1 MEEIELSLHPDHEAE
16 FKQKSGLTDQTILEN
31 GIYSVPPNLINKKL
45 GKNDSRIT
53 SLMAFPYPGTN
64 GFERYKPFSE
74 KTYPKKYLQRFNT
87 KNHLYIPG
95 SVNGQL
101 SDTTKTL
108 SITEGEKKCLKLNQE
123 GILSIGISGLWNW
136 SNGNK
141 ELIDD
146 FNLISFT
153 DRKILI
159 VPDNDWQ
166 KPDKNGYKKNLP
178 QAVNELAQ
186 KLIERG
192 AKVFVKLLPESDKKI
207 GADDY
212 LLTHTVEEFHILPE
226 KEILPD
232 TTIQEIHFTD
242 MGNAT
247 RFVKLHGHEAR
258 YCFPQSTWYWY
269 DGKRRKSDN
278 TGRLYD
284 MAQDVVK
291 ELLKEAS
298 EETDKDRRMKL
309 ENHALKLEADSRIES
324 MLKAARSKLPILPE
338 EFDRDPWLFNCQ
350 NGTINLLDGT
360 LQPHDRDDLISK
372 ISPVEFDLNA
382 TCPAWLEHLNKV
394 MSGNQNLM
402 GFLQRFFGYCL
413 TGSIDERCMAIFHG
427 TGANGKTVTVE
438 TVSYILG
445 DYAQRTRTETI
456 LIKRENTISNDIAD
470 LVGSRFVYSSEAEQD
485 KRMAESLV
493 KDLTGGDSISVR
505 KLYQEYFTFKPQF
518 KIVLSTNHKPMI
530 YGTDQA
536 IWDRIK
542 LVPFA
547 VTIPEN
553 ERKPIHE
560 MIGMFQ
566 DEAPG
571 ILAWMVRGCLEWL
584 EKGLQTPEEVKA
596 ATKQYRSD
604 MDILGEFIDDCCI
617 EDAEAKTPAKD
628 LYLRFK
634 EWGESEGLRE
644 KEIWSKSTLTRRL
657 KERGYIQFRDKERKW
672 KGLSIK

>member
-1 MEEIELSLHPDHEAE
+1 MALHPEHEANLKE
-16 FKQKSGLTDQTILEN
+16 GSGLTDQTILES
-31 GIYSVPPNLINKKL
+31 GIYSVPPGLINKKL
-45 GKNDSRIT
+45 GKNDSRIN
-53 SLMAFPYPGTN
+53 SLMAIPYPGTN

-74 KTYPKKYLQRFNT
+74 KPYPKKYLQRYQS
-87 KNHLYIPG
+87 KNHLYIPT

-101 SDTTKTL
+101 SDSTQPL
-108 SITEGEKKCLKLNQE
+108 HIPEGEKKCLKMNQE
-123 GILSIGISGLWNW
+123 GILAVGLSGLWNW

-146 FNLISFT
+146 FNQILFA
-153 DRKILI
+153 DRKAVI

-192 AKVFVKLLPESDKKI
+192 AKVFIKLLPESKEKI

-212 LLTHTVEEFHILPE
+212 LLTHNVEEFHALPE
-226 KEILPD
+226 KEIVKD
-232 TTIQEIHFTD
+232 NTVEEIHFTD

-247 RFVKLHGHEAR
+247 RFVRLHGHEVR
-258 YCFPQSTWYWY
+258 YCFPQSTGYYY
-269 DGKRRKSDN
+269 DGRRWRPDK
-278 TGRLYD
+278 TGRLYE
-284 MAQDVVK
+284 MAQDVIK
-291 ELLKEAS
+291 ALLKQAS
-298 EETDKDRRMKL
+298 EETDKDRRMRL
-309 ENHALKLEADSRIES
+309 ENFALKCESDSKIES
-324 MLKAARSKLPILPE
+324 MLKASRSKLAILPE
-338 EFDRDPWLFNCQ
+338 DFDRDPWLFNCQ
-350 NGTINLLDGT
+350 NGTINLLDAT
-360 LQPHDRDDLISK
+360 IQLHDRDDFISK
-372 ISPVEFDLNA
+372 ISPVEFNPSAL
-382 TCPAWLEHLNKV
+382 CPSWIEHLNKI
-394 MSGNQNLM
+394 MAGNQNLI

-427 TGANGKTVTVE
+427 AGANGKTVTIE
-438 TVSYILG
+438 TIAYIMG
-445 DYAQRTRTETI
+445 DHAQRTRTETI
-456 LIKRENTISNDIAD
+456 LIKRENSISNDVAD

-518 KIVLSTNHKPMI
+518 KIVLSTNHKPVI

-536 IWDRIK
+536 IWDRIR
-542 LVPFA
+542 LVPFTL
-547 VTIPEN
+547 TIPEN
-553 ERKPIHE
+553 ERKPMHE
-560 MIGMFQ
+560 MMGLFQ

-584 EKGLQTPEEVKA
+584 ENGLQTPEEVRT

-628 LYLRFK
+628 LYLKFK
-634 EWGESEGLRE
+634 EWGETEGLRE

-657 KERGYIQFRDKERKW
+657 KERGYVQFRDAERKW
-672 KGLSIK
+672 KGLSLK